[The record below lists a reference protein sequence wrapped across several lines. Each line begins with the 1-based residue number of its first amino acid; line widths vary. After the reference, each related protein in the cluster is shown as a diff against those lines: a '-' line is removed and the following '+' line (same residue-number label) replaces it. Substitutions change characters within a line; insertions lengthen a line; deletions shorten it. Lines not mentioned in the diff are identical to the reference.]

1 MFFRRIDDERK
12 DIFSA
17 LSIYNSNGDFLLHH
31 LAMPA
36 VKKEFILNEIK
47 EMEEHGFCSNLLID
61 RDEVIGIIDYKQ
73 QPDRYVYLSLLML
86 EKSIQGKGKGTE
98 AYKTFEKKVVE
109 DGAKKIRIDVVDD
122 HEPNV
127 LPFWEK
133 QGFSAVGRDKLTWGE
148 KTSSVVIMEKTL

>member
-12 DIFSA
+12 DISSA
-17 LSIYNSNGDFLLHH
+17 LSIYNSNSDFLLHH
-31 LAMPA
+31 LAKPA
-36 VKKEFILNEIK
+36 VEKEFILNEIK
-47 EMEEHGFCSNLLID
+47 EMEEHGFCPNLLID

-73 QPDRYVYLSLLML
+73 QQDGYVYLSLLML
-86 EKSIQGKGKGTE
+86 ENSFQGKEKGTE

-133 QGFSAVGRDKLTWGE
+133 QGFSAVGRDKLTWGK
-148 KTSSVVIMEKTL
+148 KTSSVVIMEKNL

>member
-1 MFFRRIDDERK
+1 MLFRRIDAERN

-17 LSIYNSNGDFLLHH
+17 LSIYNSNSDFLLHH
-31 LAMPA
+31 LAKPA
-36 VKKEFILNEIK
+36 VEKEFILNEIK

-61 RDEVIGIIDYKQ
+61 RDEVIGVIDYKQ
-73 QPDRYVYLSLLML
+73 QQDGYVYLSLLML
-86 EKSIQGKGKGTE
+86 ENSIQGKEKGTE

>member
-12 DIFSA
+12 DISSA
-17 LSIYNSNGDFLLHH
+17 LLIYNSNSDFLLHH
-31 LAMPA
+31 LGKSA
-36 VKKEFILNEIK
+36 VEKEFILNEIK

-61 RDEVIGIIDYKQ
+61 ENEAIGIVDYKQ
-73 QPDRYVYLSLLML
+73 QSDGYVYLSLLML
-86 EKSIQGKGKGTE
+86 ENSIQGNGKGTE
-98 AYKTFEKKVVE
+98 AYKAFEEKVATG
-109 DGAKKIRIDVVDD
+109 GANKIRIDVVDD
-122 HEPNV
+122 YEANV

>member
-1 MFFRRIDDERK
+1 MVFRKILSAEK
-12 DIFSA
+12 DISSA
-17 LSIYNSNGDFLLHH
+17 LSIYNSNGDFLPHH

-36 VKKEFILNEIK
+36 VEKEFILNEIK
-47 EMEEHGFCSNLLID
+47 EMEEHGFCSTLLID
-61 RDEVIGIIDYKQ
+61 RDEVIEIVDYKQ
-73 QPDRYVYLSLLML
+73 QSDGYVYLSLLML
-86 EKSIQGKGKGTE
+86 ENSIQGNGKGTE
-98 AYKTFEKKVVE
+98 AYKTFEKKVIE

-122 HEPNV
+122 YEPNV